1 MTIFNDFIWVK
12 ENSVFSKFCRDAIE
26 KFEKSKDKVEGH
38 IGQMT
43 SGSPILNLDVKRSLD
58 LYVSDKFDWCQINEH
73 LHYVL
78 VDSVKTYFDM
88 LREKNINLGF
98 GADQQ
103 IVDSGFQIQKTN
115 PGEFYKWHNDFTV
128 VGNHARILTYIWYLN
143 DVNEGGETE
152 FIDGTL
158 IKPEEGKLMLFPAT
172 WTYIHQ
178 GRPPISNTK
187 YICTGWIYFEY

>member
-1 MTIFNDFIWVK
+1 MFTDFIWTK
-12 ENSVFSKFCRDAIE
+12 ENCVSSKFCEDAIE
-26 KFEKSKDKVEGH
+26 KFEKSKDKVRGH
-38 IGQMT
+38 VGEKST
-43 SGSPILNLDVKRSLD
+43 SSPSVELDIKRSLD
-58 LYVSDKFDWCQINEH
+58 LYISDKFDWCQINDH
-73 LHYVL
+73 LSYTL
-78 VDSVKTYFDM
+78 SDSVKTYFDI

-103 IVDSGFQIQKTN
+103 IVDSGFQIQKTE
-115 PGEFYKWHNDFTV
+115 PGEFYKWHNDFALR
-128 VGNHARILTYIWYLN
+128 GNYARILTYIFYLN